1 MRTPITLPP
10 QWVYVTF
17 DATSNGTHYM
27 LKWVV
32 LDANKREARKIIQDA
47 WRKANQANG
56 GNFTLEGY
64 NLWANNYRQET
75 RTLIAQGHFTEYED
89 PETQAA
95 IAYLDELAR
104 NREAAAYIGHEQL

>member
-1 MRTPITLPP
+1 MRTPIALPP

-32 LDANKREARKIIQDA
+32 LDANKREARKIIHDA
-47 WRKANQANG
+47 WREANVANG

-64 NLWANNYRQET
+64 NLWANNYRIDV
-75 RTLIAQGHFTEYED
+75 RTLIAEGHFTQYVD
-89 PETQAA
+89 TETESA
-95 IAYLDELAR
+95 IAFLDELAR
-104 NREAAAYIGHEQL
+104 YR